1 MPLIDLALV
10 NDVWTLKLSMIQTV
24 GLAVI
29 TLFIGTWINKHSK
42 FLQTYVYACT
52 SCRGFAICILTAILS
67 YYKILNITFEGSLQT
82 FLMLA
87 FFTTIGLMGF
97 FESPQKRRYLHYL
110 LLLACAVWIVV
121 QNTAGIMI
129 AKALGIEPI
138 IGIMAGSVSMIGGLG
153 TAGAFGP
160 YYEQLL
166 GIPGTAS
173 AAVAAATFAW

>member
-42 FLQTYVYACT
+42 FLQRMCMPAPAVGALP
-52 SCRGFAICILTAILS
+52 FAFLTAILS

-87 FFTTIGLMGF
+87 FFTTIGLMAC
-97 FESPQKRRYLHYL
+97 PQKGRYLHYL
-110 LLLACAVWIVV
+110 LLPSLC
-121 QNTAGIMI
+121 
-129 AKALGIEPI
+129 
-138 IGIMAGSVSMIGGLG
+138 SMDCC
-153 TAGAFGP
+153 TKYSR
-160 YYEQLL
+160 YYDR
-166 GIPGTAS
+166 
-173 AAVAAATFAW
+173 

>member
-42 FLQTYVYACT
+42 FLQRMCMPAPAVGALP
-52 SCRGFAICILTAILS
+52 FAFLTAILS

-87 FFTTIGLMGF
+87 FFTTIGLMA
-97 FESPQKRRYLHYL
+97 SLKVLKRAVSSLSSSSSLCSVDCCSKYCRYYD
-110 LLLACAVWIVV
+110 C
-121 QNTAGIMI
+121 
-129 AKALGIEPI
+129 
-138 IGIMAGSVSMIGGLG
+138 
-153 TAGAFGP
+153 
-160 YYEQLL
+160 
-166 GIPGTAS
+166 
-173 AAVAAATFAW
+173 

>member
-10 NDVWTLKLSMIQTV
+10 NNVWTLKLSMIQTV

-42 FLQTYVYACT
+42 FLQRMCMPAPAVGALP
-52 SCRGFAICILTAILS
+52 FAFLTAILS

-87 FFTTIGLMGF
+87 FFTTIGLMASLKVLKKGGIFIIF
-97 FESPQKRRYLHYL
+97 FF
-110 LLLACAVWIVV
+110 LACAVWIVV

-129 AKALGIEPI
+129 AKTLGIEPI
-138 IGIMAGSVSMIGGLG
+138 IGIMADRKSV
-153 TAGAFGP
+153 
-160 YYEQLL
+160 
-166 GIPGTAS
+166 
-173 AAVAAATFAW
+173 V